1 MRIIIDIILD
11 LLYPQVCGICG
22 RINKRS
28 LCNRCNIKLK
38 KEISFTI
45 DNYNNDLSK
54 NFNEHSYF
62 FKYKNLIR
70 EQIIALKFREK
81 PYIYKSLS
89 YFLKNNQKCFD
100 YLEKYDIIV
109 VVPISK
115 ERKKERGYNQ
125 SALMVKELS
134 AIIDAKRITNI
145 LYKIKNTVPQ
155 SSLNKKEREENAK
168 GIYIAKNCNKIKNKK
183 ILLVDDIYTTGST
196 VNECAKALIQNGIN
210 KEQIGVLTIAK
221 D

>member
-38 KEISFTI
+38 KEFSFTI

-70 EQIIALKFREK
+70 EQIIAIKFREK

-100 YLEKYDIIV
+100 YLGKYDIIV

-134 AIIDAKRITNI
+134 DIIDAKLITKI

>member
-1 MRIIIDIILD
+1 MD

-38 KEISFTI
+38 KEFSFTI

-54 NFNEHSYF
+54 NFNEHSYY

-134 AIIDAKRITNI
+134 DIIDAKLITNI

>member
-1 MRIIIDIILD
+1 MD

-134 AIIDAKRITNI
+134 DIIDAKLITNI